1 MFMFIKSYNKLKKRR
16 GSYRKAPT
24 TKVCS
29 DCAMEI
35 PVAAKNVDI
44 VEILLYKIKK

>member
-1 MFMFIKSYNKLKKRR
+1 MSVKFDFYSFLRKS
-16 GSYRKAPT
+16 RKNTETPAPK

-35 PVAAKNVDI
+35 PVAAKKCGHCANTAV
-44 VEILLYKIKK
+44 